1 MSHSESISPNWA
13 IFADILNLR
22 YNLDKC
28 FSYVW
33 QVMPLKLNDKWDFYH
48 VHVLPYWV
56 LDIGTNLV
64 KNEIPTN
71 GWKQQLSNSREI
83 IWNTHQYLCLCV
95 CVCAFAEDTLEF
107 TCTKKVKNSNSFIVC
122 RRIHVQKN
130 ISRTK
135 GENDYGQKGERMRS
149 MSVLQAYVEHKYPD
163 GTRSERAFDEK
174 KNQSFFSVYWCSG
187 IVLFILIFLSFFFLN
202 FKKRVYSCLC
212 PTHLAEVQMYSP
224 K

>member
-1 MSHSESISPNWA
+1 
-13 IFADILNLR
+13 
-22 YNLDKC
+22 
-28 FSYVW
+28 
-33 QVMPLKLNDKWDFYH
+33 MPLKLNDKWDFYH

-83 IWNTHQYLCLCV
+83 IWNTHKCLCLWMCV
-95 CVCAFAEDTLEF
+95 HLQRTHWNLPAR
-107 TCTKKVKNSNSFIVC
+107 KKVKNSNSFIVC

-130 ISRTK
+130 IPRTK

-163 GTRSERAFDEK
+163 GTRFERAFDEK
-174 KNQSFFSVYWCSG
+174 KNQSFFRCSDALESSCSFWFFLVFFLW
-187 IVLFILIFLSFFFLN
+187 ISKNEFILVFAQRIWLK
-202 FKKRVYSCLC
+202 FKCTVQSKCSKYADRFHIQVSTWKCLC
-212 PTHLAEVQMYSP
+212 LVGCV
-224 K
+224 